1 MDLVSYCMLLLCG
14 FAFLCMVLS
23 GSKHSHEYYIG
34 IARKIAG
41 TNPILQRSLDNFP
54 AALAPCADK
63 EEFLSTLRCAAQTIA
78 QEEKIISVCQRAGI
92 ENPTGLERLM
102 ALQIAEN
109 QERT

>member
-41 TNPILQRSLDNFP
+41 TNPILQRSLENFP

-63 EEFLSTLRCAAQTIA
+63 EEFLSTLRCAALRKRLHKKKRLLLYVRGLVL
-78 QEEKIISVCQRAGI
+78 KIQLGW
-92 ENPTGLERLM
+92 NG
-102 ALQIAEN
+102 
-109 QERT
+109 